1 METVASPDIM
11 DLWMGYALLA
21 IGIASLIGGVF
32 ISGLKHRQGI
42 GDALSAFGM
51 IVSAAGAE
59 TIDKINIALILLVAI
74 SSVRLVTAALAA
86 QGRPDKEDKPAQPV
100 NEGEITVRFKTPI
113 TRATIDSRPE
123 RPRDVMEAVLKQLGD
138 EASVVSITA
147 RKD

>member
-1 METVASPDIM
+1 METVASPDII

-21 IGIASLIGGVF
+21 IGIASLIGGIF

-86 QGRPDKEDKPAQPV
+86 QGRTEKDKQARPADED
-100 NEGEITVRFKTPI
+100 EITVRFKTPI
-113 TRATIDSRPE
+113 TKASIESRPD
-123 RPRDVMEAVLKQLGD
+123 RPRDVMEAVLRQLGD
-138 EASVVSITA
+138 DSSVVSITA

>member
-1 METVASPDIM
+1 METVASPGIM

-21 IGIASLIGGVF
+21 IGIASLIGGIF
-32 ISGLKHRQGI
+32 ISGLKHRHGV

-74 SSVRLVTAALAA
+74 SSVRLVTAALASQNRA
-86 QGRPDKEDKPAQPV
+86 GKEGKPEPA
-100 NEGEITVRFKTPI
+100 NEGEITIRFKTPI
-113 TRATIDSRPE
+113 TKASIDSRPD

-138 EASVVSITA
+138 GSSVVSITA

>member
-1 METVASPDIM
+1 METVASPSIM

-21 IGIASLIGGVF
+21 IGIASLIGGIF
-32 ISGLKHRQGI
+32 ISGLRHRQGI

-59 TIDKINIALILLVAI
+59 TIEKINIALILLVAI
-74 SSVRLVTAALAA
+74 SSIRLVTAALAA
-86 QGRPDKEDKPAQPV
+86 QKRTDKKNKPEQSV

-113 TRATIDSRPE
+113 TKASIDDRPD